1 MAVVERTFV
10 IDEEL
15 AVALDKI
22 YGLDKQSEYVNR
34 LFASLIEQKTV
45 KSLKISFGILMTAR
59 PNKAKKQARSF

>member
-34 LFASLIEQKTV
+34 LFASLIEQK
-45 KSLKISFGILMTAR
+45 K
-59 PNKAKKQARSF
+59 P